1 MREDTSLKTKVELE
15 TSYIDSKYFLESMR
29 RIENNQMRMRLINC
43 FLYNRHL
50 CMILEKRG
58 PEWADPVESNL
69 SLREKE
75 EICYK

>member
-1 MREDTSLKTKVELE
+1 
-15 TSYIDSKYFLESMR
+15 
-29 RIENNQMRMRLINC
+29 
-43 FLYNRHL
+43 
-50 CMILEKRG
+50 MILEKRG